1 MEDQLTKIA
10 VQHFPGVPD
19 MQFVAFW
26 FHFKIRTV
34 QRYYAQHNVEQR
46 WKEAFS
52 QEAHRILHARTY
64 TGWHD
69 MTEVDWNNARS
80 ATNSIVAREVNH
92 GVKAMEEALERK
104 RLKEVGQRFTLW
116 TNQGERTASSLA
128 FLGEEALIEYS
139 MPRGTSALRIVNRD
153 EPGGGRNMSYFQV
166 PVKWLREMVETGVEW
181 IGCPQQSNEWA
192 PSVAQA
198 YEERR
203 KTFTDRRG
211 ERNATSELHG

>member
-1 MEDQLTKIA
+1 
-10 VQHFPGVPD
+10 
-19 MQFVAFW
+19 
-26 FHFKIRTV
+26 
-34 QRYYAQHNVEQR
+34 
-46 WKEAFS
+46 
-52 QEAHRILHARTY
+52 
-64 TGWHD
+64 

-80 ATNSIVAREVNH
+80 ATNSIVAREVNR

-116 TNQGERTASSLA
+116 ANQGERTASVLA

-153 EPGGGRNMSYFQV
+153 EPAGGRNMSYFQV

-192 PSVAQA
+192 PSVTQA

-203 KTFTDRRG
+203 KTSTDRRG
-211 ERNATSELHG
+211 ELNATSELYG